1 MTTPDTTTRDT
12 KAAVDAARTL
22 LDAGAVLPPATL
34 TGDDVDTLTV
44 RTYTHAVLADRPIVR
59 LVPATLGDAE
69 DLALGFL
76 GLARDEDVPEVGQVR
91 REALG
96 FPAWALVNDPANG
109 HHALALV
116 RDIER
121 LDRQAKT
128 KPGSAKEGFEAL
140 ATRLGRAVPHFLP
153 TFHEQAAR
161 IFLKHDNTTYASAF
175 FGKAREAERVHNLA
189 IEEERLRA
197 VFLEFAFAGALTAKA
212 LKEHAKALTNRLGP
226 REAWVQFRQ
235 LAVERCTAGMP
246 PYAGLAEDARALI
259 RASGGDTE
267 TDERALLRELLATP
281 AIARAPLSFWKV
293 NRKPLAALAAAEPDT
308 RQRLLEILPTPGGST
323 EAADLDGFWLD
334 LLTEAGVVDLL
345 VAGDTLAPGARAQWI
360 SRWATHR
367 QRGWR
372 PGPRCERTLSLV
384 TRMADALRAEETPV
398 TLFTGGGWRT
408 GVDVDL
414 LDLVLAERIPLT
426 PPQDNACIGL
436 DEWWDDSRD
445 GRRDLAAVAADAAH
459 APLLH
464 QGVGACKRHEKTA
477 AHPVLR
483 PVLAA
488 WLTERA
494 ADLASATGLPAAEQA
509 FGAINEFRDV
519 VADVTP
525 DVVERV
531 RAYDASALLASTLRA
546 GVYDELG
553 WPALDEAAEL
563 LGAGVPGN
571 VELDVDEA
579 WPALVLST
587 KKRAIVVGPEGI
599 LLDHEPRVPKDHNSW
614 QHTRYRYVDGQLL
627 VAWYNKNYDWEGYW
641 SSRPGE
647 TFLLDG
653 DGPNSGSDSHP
664 AVSLAL
670 PDGGRATGGRP
681 LHAGDTKLPPRR
693 ALLTDGIAHW
703 SLDHDR
709 SDRKWTEYDPTT
721 GAHGRASLPA
731 PFAAAVADGG
741 SLIAEACELLPLQPG
756 LEHSPF
762 GTDGTLLGR
771 WVRVDGDTVTTGSVD
786 GTTVTIPARNHRN
799 WDNRPQD
806 VPLGTLRLPGGAA
819 PTVIATREHI
829 ALWAGDVHLGNC
841 TTYKR
846 GRGIAAGSPLVPPRS
861 FWHALRPRDESG
873 SIALR
878 TLADDKVAELVAA
891 VQADHD
897 RAYHEYGEAKAAG
910 RKPTLPA
917 LVRVEPIR
925 RLLPEVTHPGLAFGV
940 ASLARDTAKLAE
952 RLRAFGKIEKKKVRA
967 LPTGPE
973 HGGDND
979 LREALSG
986 VINTGYYGFSS
997 SSWTVLEHITSV
1009 ARTLASTDR
1018 PQTWT
1023 TSTGKLGEP
1032 RFGWHPLLDLRAGV
1046 AARALS
1052 PFTPEAHR
1060 ASLLLILEAL
1070 ATGPLG
1076 DPAGTLRRVTLCEP
1090 VEENKKQRNR
1100 KGEILRRGDRTVIF
1114 LDSQYTYN
1122 QNNHWVALDHD
1133 PSKNFEAIDGFTTH
1147 EEHRYTEPLSA
1158 ARITALVRGVRE
1170 HGPVPVRPE
1179 SVPALVEGTGLG
1191 RAEASVLL
1199 SGPPADELDKDQR
1212 AILGLKATEAKN
1224 ARAQLARL
1232 DGSAR
1237 ARVLA
1242 ALVPAAPEDVHTL
1255 WTTGFDIAATIRA
1268 WEVEFGRVL
1277 RLPEDVAADLRGVA
1291 SYGVDTVL
1299 APESHAWIVGTST
1312 HKLDKDGQLRAS
1324 DGANVPSSSALA
1336 MTVTALAWLAYRLPY
1351 GDPLR
1356 AQLPHVLDL
1365 LRGRLADPGLVLD
1378 LDVEYSDGKPTAPRV
1393 REAAGLAEHGG
1404 ADADGIVRIDDR
1416 LLLTPWYNGSEFT
1429 YVRPAGFT
1437 GADDPW
1443 FDRLIGLRGESS
1455 NGLTALRRILDPAFA
1470 RLLAADGPAGLPQ
1483 DPTHVVPELVAEVA
1497 KTHGI
1502 GEDAATLYLQLLALP
1517 DPTDRQVARWTG
1529 WKPARLKKARAE
1541 LAATDLVVEAKRER
1555 AGRTLFLPGGWNAL
1569 KSPQLPVETWK
1580 DGLYDRAYGSAV
1592 VPENPVP
1599 ELFRRAWQRVQDG
1612 DAPGFEQ
1619 LVTRTTRKGRR

>member
-1 MTTPDTTTRDT
+1 MTTRDT
-12 KAAVDAARTL
+12 NSTPDVSRTL
-22 LDAGAVLPPATL
+22 LDAGGIVPPGTL

-59 LVPATLGDAE
+59 LVPGTLGEAE

-76 GLARDEDVPEVGQVR
+76 GLTRDQDVPEVGQVR

-128 KPGSAKEGFEAL
+128 KPGAAKEGFEAL

-212 LKEHAKALTNRLGP
+212 LKEHAKALSNRLGP
-226 REAWVQFRQ
+226 REAWSQFRQ

-259 RASGGDTE
+259 RAWGGDAE
-267 TDERALLRELLATP
+267 TDERALLRDLLATP

-308 RQRLLEILPTPGGST
+308 RLRLLEILPTPGGST
-323 EAADLDGFWLD
+323 ETVELDDFWLD
-334 LLTEAGVVDLL
+334 LLAETGVVDLL
-345 VAGDTLAPGARAQWI
+345 VAGDGLAPGARAQWV

-372 PGPRCERTLSLV
+372 NSPRSERTLELV
-384 TRMADALRAEETPV
+384 ARMADVLRAEETPL
-398 TLFTGGGWRT
+398 TLITGNGWRT

-414 LDLVLAERIPLT
+414 LDLVLAERIPLS
-426 PPQDNACIGL
+426 PPKDNARIDL
-436 DEWWDDSRD
+436 DEWWNDRND
-445 GRRDLAAVAADAAH
+445 GRRDLAAVAADPVHEPVLRAA
-459 APLLH
+459 
-464 QGVGACKRHEKTA
+464 VGADKHHLDTA

-494 ADLASATGLPAAEQA
+494 ADLASATGLPAAERA
-509 FGAINEFRDV
+509 FNAINEFRDV

-531 RAYDASALLASTLRA
+531 RAYDAAALLATTLRA

-563 LGAGVPGN
+563 LGAGLGGN
-571 VELDVDEA
+571 VDLSIDEA

-587 KKRAIVVGPEGI
+587 KKRAIVVGPDGI

-614 QHTRYRYVDGQLL
+614 QQTRYRYVDGQLL

-641 SSRPGE
+641 SSRPSE
-647 TFLLDG
+647 TFLLTG
-653 DGPNSGSDSHP
+653 DGPGGGSDSNP
-664 AVSLAL
+664 MVSLAL

-693 ALLTDGIAHW
+693 ALLTDGIGYW
-703 SLDHDR
+703 SLDHER
-709 SDRKWTEYDPTT
+709 SDRKWTEYDPAT

-731 PFAAAVADGG
+731 HFAAAVVDGG
-741 SLIAEACELLPLQPG
+741 SLIPEACELLPVLPG

-762 GTDGTLLGR
+762 GTDGALLGR
-771 WVRVDGDTVTTGSVD
+771 WVRVEGDTVTTGSVD
-786 GTTVTIPARNHRN
+786 GTAVTIPARNIRS
-799 WDNRPQD
+799 WDNLPQD

-819 PTVIATREHI
+819 PMVVATREHV
-829 ALWAGDVHLGNC
+829 ALWAGDVHLGDC
-841 TTYKR
+841 TTFKR

-861 FWHALRPRDESG
+861 FWHALRPRDERG
-873 SIALR
+873 SLVLR
-878 TLADDKVAELVAA
+878 ALADEQAAALVAA

-897 RAYHEYGEAKAAG
+897 RAFRDYGEAKAAG
-910 RKPTLPA
+910 HKPQRPA
-917 LVRVEPIR
+917 SVRVEPVR
-925 RLLPEVTHPGLAFGV
+925 LLLPEVSHPGLIFGV
-940 ASLARDTAKLAE
+940 ASLTRETAQLAE
-952 RLRAFGKIEKKKVRA
+952 RLRGFGKIDKKKVHKV
-967 LPTGPE
+967 PTGPE
-973 HGGDND
+973 HGADND
-979 LREALSG
+979 LRAALSG
-986 VINTGYYGFSS
+986 VIDTGYHNSS
-997 SSWTVLEHITSV
+997 SASWTTFEHITSV
-1009 ARTLASTDR
+1009 ARILASTDR
-1018 PQTWT
+1018 PHTWT
-1023 TSTGKLGEP
+1023 TSTDRLTQP
-1032 RFGWHPLLDLRAGV
+1032 RVHWHALLDLRAAV

-1052 PFTPEAHR
+1052 PFTTQAHR

-1070 ATGPLG
+1070 ARGPLG
-1076 DPAGTLRRVTLCEP
+1076 DPAGTLRTVTLCEP
-1090 VEENKKQRNR
+1090 AEEKKQQRNR
-1100 KGEILRRGDRTVIF
+1100 KGHVLRRGDRTVIF
-1114 LDSQYTYN
+1114 LDSRYSYN
-1122 QNNHWVALDHD
+1122 EKSHWIVLDHD
-1133 PSKNFEAIDGFTTH
+1133 PSGNFEAIDGFNTH

-1158 ARITALVRGVRE
+1158 ARVTALVQAIRE

-1179 SVPALVEGTGLG
+1179 AVPVLVEGTGLG

-1199 SGPPADELDKDQR
+1199 TGLPADELDKDQR
-1212 AILGLKATEAKN
+1212 AILRLKATEAKN
-1224 ARAQLARL
+1224 ARAQLDRL
-1232 DGSAR
+1232 DDSAR

-1242 ALVPAAPEDVHTL
+1242 ALVPAAPEVVHTL
-1255 WTTGFDIAATIRA
+1255 WTTGFDLAATIRA
-1268 WEVEFGRVL
+1268 WGTEFGRVL
-1277 RLPEDVAADLRGVA
+1277 RLPEDVAADVRGTV
-1291 SYGVDTVL
+1291 SYGVEVIL
-1299 APESHAWIVGTST
+1299 APESQRWIVATST
-1312 HKLDKDGQLRAS
+1312 HKLDKDGQLRTS
-1324 DGANVPSSSALA
+1324 DGADVPNSGVLA
-1336 MTVTALAWLAYRLPY
+1336 STVTALAWLAYRLPY

-1356 AQLPHVLDL
+1356 AQLPHVLGL
-1365 LRGRLADPGLVLD
+1365 LRKRLADPGLVLD
-1378 LDVEYSDGKPTAPRV
+1378 LDVEYADGKPTAPRL
-1393 REAAGLAEHGG
+1393 REAAGLAESGG

-1416 LLLTPWYNGSEFT
+1416 LLLTPWYNGAEFT

-1443 FDRLIGLRGESS
+1443 FDRLIGLRGGSS
-1455 NGLTALRRILDPAFA
+1455 NGLTALRRILDPAFE

-1497 KTHGI
+1497 HTHGI
-1502 GEDAATLYLQLLALP
+1502 GTDAAALYLQLLALP

-1529 WKPARLKKARAE
+1529 WKPARLKKARTE
-1541 LAATDLVVEAKRER
+1541 LAGTDLVVEAKRER

-1569 KSPQLPVETWK
+1569 KTPQLPVETWK
-1580 DGLYDRAYGSAV
+1580 DGLYDRPYGTAV

-1599 ELFRRAWQRVQDG
+1599 DLFRRAWQRVRDG